1 MRILLVGDVVGEPG
15 RRVLKKGL
23 RHLRNELRPDV
34 VVVNGENAAAG
45 NGMTPATVDEM
56 FRCGA
61 DVITSGNHT
70 WDRREILEVLDHH
83 EHLLRPAN
91 YPHPAPGRGATVFE
105 SEQGFRL
112 GVINMMGRLFMVDV
126 DDPFRMADAIL
137 EDLDGVCDGIVVDF
151 HAEATSE
158 KQAFGRYLD
167 GRVGAVVGTHTH
179 VPTADARIL
188 RGGTAYMTDL
198 GMTGP
203 YDSIIGV
210 DGDAAL
216 KRFLTQRPVRFS
228 PAQHDVRLSGALVE
242 LIPETGL
249 ARSIERIEFKSPE

>member
-1 MRILLVGDVVGEPG
+1 VRVLLVGDVVGEPG
-15 RRVLKKGL
+15 RRILKKGL
-23 RHLRNELRPDV
+23 RDLRDRHQPDV

-45 NGMTPATVDEM
+45 NGMTPATTKEI
-56 FRCGA
+56 FKSGA
-61 DVITSGNHT
+61 DVITGGNHS
-70 WDRREILEVLDHH
+70 WDRRDILEVIDQLP
-83 EHLLRPAN
+83 HLLRPAN
-91 YPHPAPGRGATVFE
+91 YPHPAPGRGTTIFE

-112 GVINMMGRLFMVDV
+112 GVVNLMGRLFMADL

-137 EDLDGVCDGIVVDF
+137 EDLAGECDGIVVDF
-151 HAEATSE
+151 HAEASSE
-158 KQAFGRYLD
+158 KQALGRYLD

-188 RGGTAYMTDL
+188 RGGTAFMTDL

-216 KRFLTQRPVRFS
+216 QRFLTQRPVRFT
-228 PAQHDVRLSGALVE
+228 PAEHDVRLCGALVE
-242 LIPETGL
+242 LNPDTGL
-249 ARSIERIEFKSPE
+249 ARSIERIEYPDAK